1 MKYQENAGVF
11 RYEEF
16 CRALDNLD
24 WIVIRSAMRN
34 ETSAQEVFEKTDI
47 FVLNKIALLA
57 MQKITEDHS
66 LTADLLH
73 ILINMT
79 YFSAN
84 TSITLIEHK
93 AISKINKVFDKHP
106 NDCA

>member
-1 MKYQENAGVF
+1 
-11 RYEEF
+11 
-16 CRALDNLD
+16 
-24 WIVIRSAMRN
+24 
-34 ETSAQEVFEKTDI
+34 
-47 FVLNKIALLA
+47 

-106 NDCA
+106 NDCAQLLSNLLSDSHETAPDSLGRKLVLVDDL